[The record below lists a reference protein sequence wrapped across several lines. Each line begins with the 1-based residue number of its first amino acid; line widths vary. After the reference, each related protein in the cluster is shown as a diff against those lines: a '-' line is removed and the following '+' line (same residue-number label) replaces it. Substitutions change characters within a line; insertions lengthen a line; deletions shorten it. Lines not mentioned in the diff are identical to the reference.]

1 MSVAFEEQKTSS
13 QSSVTAD
20 NDPDQPV
27 GRGKME
33 AAPSHFATI
42 FRSLVEDFQ
51 DQLNE
56 IKQGHTALLKELDEV
71 KYQQQQLQ
79 TALEELP
86 SWREATDE
94 KLQDAEIK
102 AEATVEAS
110 NGVHDVLRDIRAER
124 QSLREA
130 VDSILEQPK

>member
-1 MSVAFEEQKTSS
+1 
-13 QSSVTAD
+13 
-20 NDPDQPV
+20 
-27 GRGKME
+27 ME